1 MADFWILD
9 ILIGLSVLQLALSV
23 GAAWYAYRLSKLIGH
38 LLEWTLL
45 ILAFTLLV
53 VKNTMSLLLIPLFT
67 PAQIDALL
75 ASIPAVATLASQ
87 GVSLASG
94 ILLLVGMRG
103 LYMVFMRQTGNGG
116 QPVRV
121 SQPLEIPQ

>member
-53 VKNTMSLLLIPLFT
+53 VKNTLSLLTIPLFT

-75 ASIPAVATLASQ
+75 ASIPPISTFASQ
-87 GVSLASG
+87 GVSLVAG
-94 ILLLVGMRG
+94 VLLLVGMRG
-103 LYMVFMRQTGNGG
+103 LHMVFLRQVGK
-116 QPVRV
+116 
-121 SQPLEIPQ
+121 